1 MSNRS
6 IVMYSPDTVG
16 LGHVRRNSTI
26 ATQVVERNPDCSVV
40 LLVGSA
46 AGPVFALPPGVDSI
60 KLPSVQKLS
69 SGDWCARSLSI
80 SNQVTQRMRSG
91 LIRETI
97 ATLRPDVLL
106 VDHLPAGIWGELLPV
121 FEFIRSRRL
130 PTRIVLGLRDI
141 LDDPRRVSD
150 RWSRDG
156 IYDIIRRYYDSVFV
170 YGDRAVFDS
179 AAAYG
184 LNEEICSDIRFM
196 GYVTGDAAVAPSP
209 AERLPARR
217 DEKFVV
223 VTAGGGYDAY
233 PMMAASLE
241 ALALVPRSQR
251 IRSVAIAGPLM
262 PDEYFARLK
271 LIAEPCGVELV
282 RFSPKLRTLLQRADL
297 VVTMGGY
304 NSMLEITGLGK
315 ATIVIPRSGP
325 SMEQTVRS
333 QMFEQMGFSRHV
345 PIDAAAPEYL
355 AQAIVAGLAKP
366 PRPMARLRLD
376 GAGNAAAAL
385 VEQMAEAGGK
395 RPQVRAQRSRTGAP
409 RRGENFH
416 AHP

>member
-26 ATQVVERNPDCSVV
+26 ATHVVEMNPDCSVV

-46 AGPVFALPPGVDSI
+46 AGPVFALPPGVDTI

-80 SNQVTQRMRSG
+80 SNQVAQRVRSG

-97 ATLRPDVLL
+97 ATLRPDILL
-106 VDHLPAGIWGELLPV
+106 VDHLPCGIWSELLPV

-141 LDDPRRVSD
+141 LDDPQRVSS
-150 RWSRDG
+150 RWSREG
-156 IYDIIRRYYDSVFV
+156 TYDVVRRYYDSVFV

-184 LNEEICSDIRFM
+184 LSEEICSDVRFM
-196 GYVTGDAAVAPSP
+196 GYVTGETNSSP
-209 AERLPARR
+209 AASGRQSGGR

-241 ALALVPRSQR
+241 ALSVVPRSQR
-251 IRSVAIAGPLM
+251 IRAVAVAGPLM
-262 PDEYFARLK
+262 PDEYFARLRAMADASG
-271 LIAEPCGVELV
+271 IELV
-282 RFSPKLRTLLQRADL
+282 RFTSELKTMLRRADL

-304 NSMLEITGLGK
+304 NSMLEITALGK

-345 PIDAAAPEYL
+345 PLEAATPEFL
-355 AQAIVAGLAKP
+355 SQAIVAGLASP
-366 PRPMARLRLD
+366 PRPYATLGLD
-376 GAGNAAAAL
+376 GARNAAAAL
-385 VEQMAEAGGK
+385 VGK
-395 RPQVRAQRSRTGAP
+395 LAQASGRRSQLRASRSRLVRSG
-409 RRGENFH
+409 RVESVH